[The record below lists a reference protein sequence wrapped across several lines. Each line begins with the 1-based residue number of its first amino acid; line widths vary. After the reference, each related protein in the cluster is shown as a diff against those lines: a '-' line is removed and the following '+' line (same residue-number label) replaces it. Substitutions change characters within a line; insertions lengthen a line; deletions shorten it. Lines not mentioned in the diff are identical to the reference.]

1 MQTHHAL
8 VYIAPSLEES
18 VLPDSVRKQ
27 TADIQH
33 VIVDRFGIADARAL
47 MLQAQQTAVEAAG
60 RTFVLATKNIP
71 VEAQNALL
79 KLFEEPPRGVQFH
92 VVIPQEGLLIPTL
105 RSRVQIVSDELT
117 SLGDQTNFNDFLKSS
132 YADRLALIVD
142 ITKQK
147 DVSHIE
153 EIISGAEKYLAEN
166 IRTQGTLATSIMLVR
181 EYVMTPGA
189 SKKMLLEEL
198 ALSLPIA

>member
-33 VIVDRFGIADARAL
+33 VVLDRFGIADARAL
-47 MLQAQQTAVEAAG
+47 MLQAQQTAVEATG

-79 KLFEEPPRGVQFH
+79 KLFEEPPIGVQFH

-105 RSRVQIVSDELT
+105 RSRVQIVSNGLA
-117 SLGDQTNFNDFLKSS
+117 SSADQTNFTVFLKSS

-153 EIISGAEKYLAEN
+153 EIIGGAEKYLAEN
-166 IRTQGTLATSIMLVR
+166 IRTQGTLAVSIMLVR